1 MYVCRRGAAQKSARV
16 IQGVFVKLWGDERA
30 TKDAN
35 DSSSNNNNAS
45 KRHGKGDRGEGRP

>member
-16 IQGVFVKLWGDERA
+16 IQGVFVKLGGDERA